1 MRIRMHLPHVQ
12 PDEYAMPTVC
22 GYDGCEGEHFKL
34 HQRHCQRS
42 IADTDHDKVNV
53 QRYRCLSCKRTFR
66 VYPRGVSG
74 AQRSDRLKAIGI
86 MLYVLGLSY
95 GAVEDAL
102 QALGL
107 AGSKASVYRDVQA
120 AGSAVKR
127 VREAQGQRKVH
138 VMGADATFV
147 LCNRE
152 QVTVAVGVDAL
163 TNQVLDI
170 ALVDGESAEAMQPF
184 LEELQE
190 IFEVEVL
197 LSDDQDS
204 YKNMA
209 ADLGVS
215 HGICRA
221 HVNRNVAKLV
231 GDLGEQALSR
241 PDPTPERL
249 TVTLDEFIDDLLH
262 FQLIVALRPEEGPG
276 QLWRMFERYRYA
288 PAPGPGERATMW
300 YRFRLGLQRWW
311 SNWSSL
317 TLDQRWRGPGG
328 VTLDGTNNATER
340 AIGWWVK
347 ERYRTMRTYKR
358 RESVLNVSNLICYLG
373 SNSGEVSLATLL
385 STS

>member
-12 PDEYAMPTVC
+12 ADEYEQPAVC
-22 GYDGCEGEHFKL
+22 PHDGCEGTHFKL
-34 HQRHCQRS
+34 HQRRCRRS
-42 IADTDHDKVNV
+42 IADTDHDEVNV

-66 VYPRGVSG
+66 VYPRGVSS

-102 QALGL
+102 LALGL

-120 AGSAVKR
+120 AGEAVKR

-152 QVTVAVGVDAL
+152 QVTIAVGVDAL
-163 TNQVLDI
+163 TGQVLDI
-170 ALVDGESAEAMQPF
+170 ELVDGESAEAMQPF

-204 YKNMA
+204 YKKMA
-209 ADLGVS
+209 ADLGLS

-241 PDPTPERL
+241 PDPSPERL
-249 TVTLDEFIDDLLH
+249 TVTLEEFIDDLLH

-276 QLWRMFERYRYA
+276 QLWRMFERYRDA
-288 PAPGPGERATMW
+288 PAPGPGQRATMW
-300 YRFRLGLQRWW
+300 YRFRLALQRWW

-317 TLDQRWRGPGG
+317 TLDQHWRGPGG

-358 RESVLNVSNLICYLG
+358 RESVLNISNLICYLG
-373 SNSGEVSLATLL
+373 SHSGDVSLATLL
-385 STS
+385 SA

>member
-22 GYDGCEGEHFKL
+22 VYDGCEGAHFKL
-34 HQRHCQRS
+34 HQRHCRRS

-66 VYPRGVSG
+66 VYPHGVSG

-120 AGSAVKR
+120 AGRAVKR
-127 VREAQGQRKVH
+127 VREAQGKRKVH

-152 QVTVAVGVDAL
+152 QVTIAVGVDAL

-241 PDPTPERL
+241 PDPIPERL
-249 TVTLDEFIDDLLH
+249 TVTVDAFIDDLLH
-262 FQLIVALRPEEGPG
+262 FQLIVALRPQEGPG
-276 QLWRMFERYRYA
+276 QLWRMFERYRDA

-328 VTLDGTNNATER
+328 LTLDGTNNATER

-358 RESVLNVSNLICYLG
+358 PESVLNVSNLICYLG

-385 STS
+385 SA

>member
-1 MRIRMHLPHVQ
+1 MRVRMHLPQVQ
-12 PDEYAMPTVC
+12 PGKFEFPTIC
-22 GYDGCEGEHFKL
+22 PREGCQGKHFKL
-34 HQRHCQRS
+34 HQRHCRRS
-42 IADTDHDKVNV
+42 IADPEHEQVNV
-53 QRYRCLSCKRTFR
+53 RRYRCLSCKRTFR
-66 VYPRGVSG
+66 VYPRGVSS
-74 AQRSDRLKAIGI
+74 AQRSDRLRGIGV

-95 GAVEDAL
+95 GGVEDAL
-102 QALGL
+102 FALGL
-107 AGSKASVYRDVQA
+107 PGSKSSVYRDVQA
-120 AGSAVKR
+120 AGEAVQR
-127 VREAQGQRKVH
+127 VRAAQGKRKVQ
-138 VMGADATFV
+138 VLGADTTFV
-147 LCNRE
+147 TCNRE
-152 QVTVAVGVDAL
+152 KVIIAVGVDAL
-163 TNQVLDI
+163 TDQVLDI
-170 ALVDGESAEAMQPF
+170 ELVDAESAAALQPF
-184 LEELQE
+184 LEELKAL
-190 IFEVEVL
+190 FEVEVL

-209 ADLGVS
+209 SELGLT

-231 GDLGEQALSR
+231 GDLGEQALRR
-241 PDPTPERL
+241 PDPIPERL
-249 TVTLDEFIDDLLH
+249 TVSIEEFIDDLLH

-300 YRFRLGLQRWW
+300 YRFRLCLQRWW

-358 RESVLNVSNLICYLG
+358 RKSVLNVSNLIAYLG
-373 SNSGEVSLATLL
+373 SNSGDVSLATLL
-385 STS
+385 TA